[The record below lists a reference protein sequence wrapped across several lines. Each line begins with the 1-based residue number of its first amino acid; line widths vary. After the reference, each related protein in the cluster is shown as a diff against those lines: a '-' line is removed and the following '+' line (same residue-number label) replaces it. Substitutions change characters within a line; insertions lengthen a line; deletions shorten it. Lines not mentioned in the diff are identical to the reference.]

1 MPLEFFK
8 MAFEE
13 KGIRFSFFNE
23 IFKISI
29 KNKIEDKVEHG
40 ALIYLLRSKTYPST
54 VLDVC
59 FEKLII
65 LLLKNNQLNLNNLNF
80 EKKNIKE
87 ISEIVKFKE
96 KGINFDSMFKDV
108 NKDKPILLIQKN
120 FFGALYDLIIII
132 KYNDLLYCNLLKIGV
147 DKNISQIS
155 EILNDQKENNMT
167 YLNNISKSF
176 NINLNNISLVFIFDL
191 EKQIETNFSSGV
203 KYCEQMGIKYY
214 LFSFKQGKLCLYDE
228 ESKSITMVEKY
239 IPFYTKIE
247 CKNTIKSDVKINKK
261 GSSGKK
267 EDKNDKNEK
276 LDKYFH
282 KYY

>member
-1 MPLEFFK
+1 M
-8 MAFEE
+8 
-13 KGIRFSFFNE
+13 
-23 IFKISI
+23 
-29 KNKIEDKVEHG
+29 
-40 ALIYLLRSKTYPST
+40 
-54 VLDVC
+54 
-59 FEKLII
+59 
-65 LLLKNNQLNLNNLNF
+65 NNLNF

-87 ISEIVKFKE
+87 ISEIVQFKE
-96 KGINFDSMFKDV
+96 KGINFDSIFKDV

-132 KYNDLLYCNLLKIGV
+132 KYNDLLYCNLLKIGI

-191 EKQIETNFSSGV
+191 EKQMETKFSSGV

-214 LFSFKQGKLCLYDE
+214 LFSFKQGNLCLYDE
-228 ESKSITMVEKY
+228 ESESITMVEKY

-261 GSSGKK
+261 GSSDKK
-267 EDKNDKNEK
+267 EDKNET

>member
-8 MAFEE
+8 MAFE
-13 KGIRFSFFNE
+13 KNGIRFSFFNE

-40 ALIYLLRSKTYPST
+40 ALIYLLRSKTYPRT

-120 FFGALYDLIIII
+120 FFEALYDLIIII
-132 KYNDLLYCNLLKIGV
+132 KYNDLLYCNLLKIGI

-191 EKQIETNFSSGV
+191 EKQMETNFSSGV

-228 ESKSITMVEKY
+228 ESKSITIVEKY

-261 GSSGKK
+261 VSSGKK
-267 EDKNDKNEK
+267 EDKNET